1 MKILSF
7 GEIIWDIYDSGPV
20 IGGAPL
26 NFAANCAGLGAES
39 YMLSA
44 VGSDAL
50 GRLSL
55 ERLEQFGVNTD
66 YVTTCDKPTGYCSVT
81 LDERKV
87 PHYNI
92 ADDVAYDHISI
103 EESMLGERF
112 DWLYFGTLAQRSA
125 CNADALNRLVSN
137 GNFGGIFCDVNL
149 RAPFF
154 DRQKLLL
161 CANSA
166 AVLKISREE
175 LHTFTATA
183 FGSGAA
189 DPFAAAKLICEKAPN
204 IKTLIITLDSEGAVA
219 YDAVQKAFYT
229 KPSVKTRVI
238 STVGAGDGFSAAF
251 ICSYSES
258 MSIETALSDA
268 VAFASKIVA
277 VKDAVLPR

>member
-1 MKILSF
+1 
-7 GEIIWDIYDSGPV
+7 
-20 IGGAPL
+20 
-26 NFAANCAGLGAES
+26 
-39 YMLSA
+39 
-44 VGSDAL
+44 
-50 GRLSL
+50 
-55 ERLEQFGVNTD
+55 
-66 YVTTCDKPTGYCSVT
+66 
-81 LDERKV
+81 
-87 PHYNI
+87 
-92 ADDVAYDHISI
+92 
-103 EESMLGERF
+103 MLGERF

-229 KPSVKTRVI
+229 KPSVKTRVV

-268 VAFASKIVA
+268 VVFASKIVA